1 MKEGWGKT
9 TIEHVAKVIN
19 GGTPKTKTPE
29 YWGGSILW
37 ITPAEMSNLSTPYLA
52 DSRRTLT
59 EEGLKGSSA
68 ALVPPKSVIL
78 STRAPIG
85 HLIINTKPM
94 AFNQGCRGII
104 PNHEL
109 NYKYLYYFLL
119 SSVSLLNDLGS
130 GTTFKELSASKLK
143 KVKIPLPPLSEQ
155 KRIVTILDDAFA
167 SIDAAIA
174 NTEKNLANAR
184 ELFDSYLDSVFSQR
198 GDGWV
203 EKPLIHFVDSV
214 STGPFGSLLHKSDYV
229 SVGVPLVNPVNI
241 VGEEVIPDEKKMISD
256 EKKETLQSYILKK
269 GDIVI
274 ARRGE
279 IGRCAVITDR
289 QKGWVCGTGCFFIRP
304 GGEINPHLLAHLLR
318 SFSYRTQLE
327 RLSSGAT
334 MLNLSNSALKNLKI
348 VIPSMSEQNKI
359 ADQIMEFKDQFQEVQ
374 SIYQQK
380 LIALAELKQ
389 SLLQKAFSGELT
401 ADKAD
406 SKDIMDETQNMET
419 ALT

>member
-1 MKEGWGKT
+1 MREGWKISALGD
-9 TIEHVAKVIN
+9 VCDVIG
-19 GGTPKTKTPE
+19 GGTPSKRNPAFYEGNTPWATVRDMRNETLSKTE
-29 YWGGSILW
+29 FHISQEAI
-37 ITPAEMSNLSTPYLA
+37 I
-52 DSRRTLT
+52 
-59 EEGLKGSSA
+59 GSSTKIIPKQNVVIA
-68 ALVPPKSVIL
+68 TRVGLGKVCLLEQDTAINQDLRGVIPKSKNIDV
-78 STRAPIG
+78 R
-85 HLIINTKPM
+85 
-94 AFNQGCRGII
+94 
-104 PNHEL
+104 
-109 NYKYLYYFLL
+109 FLFRWFQSIAKKIQAEGTGATVKGVKL
-119 SSVSLLNDLGS
+119 PFIKSLQL
-130 GTTFKELSASKLK
+130 
-143 KVKIPLPPLSEQ
+143 PLPPLSEQ
-155 KRIVTILDDAFA
+155 KRIVATLDDAFT

-380 LIALAELKQ
+380 LTALAELKQ

-406 SKDIMDETQNMET
+406 SKDIMDETQNVET